1 MQFRIKLCLIFCLL
15 LISIAVAERYEF
27 NNGTANGV
35 EIIKVHFKNSFRG
48 PDQDLATID
57 QLWQLSDVD
66 SSQVIINNSEEF
78 VVTSG
83 TPIILEEGYELAI
96 KSIDI
101 DGNKVYAVLSKNG
114 KVVETK
120 IVCPQQ
126 TVDGFYTYLKDTG
139 SADDLEL
146 IKVHFKNSL
155 RSADYDIATID
166 QLWQISDNDSS
177 KVIVNNSDELVIT
190 SGGTPLMLEEGYVL
204 AVKSI
209 DIDGNKAY
217 VELFKNGEVIDSK
230 IVIPPQIENSLYV
243 YSTDLGSFENIEL
256 IKVHFRSSFRG
267 ADEDLATIDRIWQA
281 SEADPYQV
289 IINHSDQIL
298 LKSGTSMVLEEGY
311 ELAIKSIDIDGNNVY
326 IELYKDGNC
335 VNGKII
341 VVPQTE
347 DDSYIYMTHPEAPAN
362 TLISFYD

>member
-1 MQFRIKLCLIFCLL
+1 
-15 LISIAVAERYEF
+15 
-27 NNGTANGV
+27 
-35 EIIKVHFKNSFRG
+35 
-48 PDQDLATID
+48 
-57 QLWQLSDVD
+57 
-66 SSQVIINNSEEF
+66 
-78 VVTSG
+78 
-83 TPIILEEGYELAI
+83 
-96 KSIDI
+96 
-101 DGNKVYAVLSKNG
+101 
-114 KVVETK
+114 
-120 IVCPQQ
+120 
-126 TVDGFYTYLKDTG
+126 
-139 SADDLEL
+139 
-146 IKVHFKNSL
+146 
-155 RSADYDIATID
+155 
-166 QLWQISDNDSS
+166 
-177 KVIVNNSDELVIT
+177 
-190 SGGTPLMLEEGYVL
+190 MLEEGYVL

-311 ELAIKSIDIDGNNVY
+311 ELAIKSIDIDGNKVY

>member
-146 IKVHFKNSL
+146 IKVHFKTRL
-155 RSADYDIATID
+155 EVLITI
-166 QLWQISDNDSS
+166 
-177 KVIVNNSDELVIT
+177 
-190 SGGTPLMLEEGYVL
+190 
-204 AVKSI
+204 
-209 DIDGNKAY
+209 
-217 VELFKNGEVIDSK
+217 
-230 IVIPPQIENSLYV
+230 
-243 YSTDLGSFENIEL
+243 
-256 IKVHFRSSFRG
+256 
-267 ADEDLATIDRIWQA
+267 
-281 SEADPYQV
+281 
-289 IINHSDQIL
+289 
-298 LKSGTSMVLEEGY
+298 
-311 ELAIKSIDIDGNNVY
+311 
-326 IELYKDGNC
+326 
-335 VNGKII
+335 
-341 VVPQTE
+341 
-347 DDSYIYMTHPEAPAN
+347 
-362 TLISFYD
+362 